1 MWGFLFLSYVYFDMN
16 QDLVDEKMFYEIQ
29 QFRQIWI
36 WLIILIIVIVLYIP
50 IISGVLNIFLSIIFF
65 LFGFG
70 LIWLFYSIK
79 LVTEVKEAGIQ
90 IIFTPFTN
98 FIIPF
103 NEIKDFD
110 IREYRPILEYGG
122 WGIRFNSTGKAYTV
136 SGKIG
141 LQVELLNGEKILIG
155 TENSDKLLKSL
166 DSLKKV

>member
-1 MWGFLFLSYVYFDMN
+1 MN
-16 QDLVDEKMFYEIQ
+16 QDLVDEKIFYEIQ

-36 WLIILIIVIVLYIP
+36 CLIILIIVIVLYIP

-70 LIWLFYSIK
+70 FIWLFYSMK

-90 IIFTPFTN
+90 ITFTPFTN

-103 NEIKDFD
+103 NEIKNLE

-122 WGIRFNSTGKAYTV
+122 WGIRFNRTGKAYTV

-141 LQVELLNGEKILIG
+141 LQVELFNGKKILIG
-155 TENSDKLLKSL
+155 TEKSDNLLKSL
-166 DSLKKV
+166 DNLIKV

>member
-1 MWGFLFLSYVYFDMN
+1 MN
-16 QDLVDEKMFYEIQ
+16 QDLVDEKIFYEIQ

-70 LIWLFYSIK
+70 FIWLFYSMK

-90 IIFTPFTN
+90 ITFTPFTN

-103 NEIKDFD
+103 NEIKNLE

-122 WGIRFNSTGKAYTV
+122 WGIRFNRTGKAYTV

-141 LQVELLNGEKILIG
+141 LQVELFNGKKILIG
-155 TENSDKLLKSL
+155 TEKSDDLLKSL
-166 DSLKKV
+166 DNLIKV

>member
-1 MWGFLFLSYVYFDMN
+1 MWGFLFLSCVYLDMN
-16 QDLVDEKMFYEIQ
+16 QDLVDEKIFYEIQ

-70 LIWLFYSIK
+70 FIWLFYSMK

-90 IIFTPFTN
+90 ITFTPFTN

-103 NEIKDFD
+103 NEIKNLE

-122 WGIRFNSTGKAYTV
+122 WGIRFNRTGKAYTV

-141 LQVELLNGEKILIG
+141 LQVELFNGKKILIG
-155 TENSDKLLKSL
+155 TEKSDDLLKSL
-166 DSLKKV
+166 DSLIKV

>member
-1 MWGFLFLSYVYFDMN
+1 MN
-16 QDLVDEKMFYEIQ
+16 QDLVDEKIFYEIQ

-50 IISGVLNIFLSIIFF
+50 IISGALNIFLSIIFF

-70 LIWLFYSIK
+70 FIWLFYSMK

-90 IIFTPFTN
+90 ITFTPFTN

-103 NEIKDFD
+103 NEIKNLE

-122 WGIRFNSTGKAYTV
+122 WGIRFNRTGKAYTV

-141 LQVELLNGEKILIG
+141 LQVELFNGKKILIG
-155 TENSDKLLKSL
+155 TEKSDDLLKSL
-166 DSLKKV
+166 DNLIKV

>member
-1 MWGFLFLSYVYFDMN
+1 MWGFLFLSCVYLDMN
-16 QDLVDEKMFYEIQ
+16 QDLVDEKIFYEIQ

-70 LIWLFYSIK
+70 FIWLFYSMK

-90 IIFTPFTN
+90 ITFTPFTN

-103 NEIKDFD
+103 NEIKNLE

-122 WGIRFNSTGKAYTV
+122 WGIRFNRTGKAYTV

-141 LQVELLNGEKILIG
+141 LQVELFNGKKILIG
-155 TENSDKLLKSL
+155 TEKSDDLLKSL
-166 DSLKKV
+166 DNLIKV